1 MTRFIQPI
9 LSTEP
14 PLDPLEEVDHAV
26 QRRKQY
32 SHDRSRHENEQ
43 YEKQHEWAIMQQ
55 QLGDN

>member
-14 PLDPLEEVDHAV
+14 PLDPPEEVNHAV

-32 SHDRSRHENEQ
+32 SCDRSRHENEQ

-55 QLGDN
+55 QLGDS